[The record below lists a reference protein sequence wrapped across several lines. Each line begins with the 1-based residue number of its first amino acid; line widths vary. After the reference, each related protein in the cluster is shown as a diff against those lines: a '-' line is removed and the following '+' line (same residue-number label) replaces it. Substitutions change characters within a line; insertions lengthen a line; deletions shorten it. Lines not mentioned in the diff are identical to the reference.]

1 MKNKKILWIINQYS
15 NIPEFPGH
23 TRQYELSIGLSSK
36 KWEVEV
42 FSSDFNLNERKFK
55 RLKGFKLFLV
65 EKIKNVTWNWVKVFP
80 YKKNNYLRY
89 LNLISFCLNLLLILN
104 LKTLR
109 GKLIKKM
116 PNIIIASS
124 PQLPAAFFTF
134 LFAKLFRIKFVLE
147 VRDLWP
153 QVLIDSNNNNNFLII
168 KTLVF
173 MEKIL
178 YKYSELII
186 VLTKGAKKYIKN
198 KGGKNIICLPNG
210 PDINQF
216 KFQDLPFENNMFND
230 KRKFLIL
237 YSGAHGKVN
246 GLMNVLE
253 SASLIKGY
261 PIEFH
266 FVGDGTEKENLIAAS
281 RKMNNIKFFDPVPK
295 YQMPKLIAKYDA
307 ILLSLEKIN
316 LFKYGVSPNKLYDA
330 YAIGRPVISTVE
342 GEINR
347 EIADLNLGTTSKPND
362 PVNLANAIKSLF
374 KKTRNEREEMGKN
387 ARKCAE
393 KYYSRDLIIRKLNRS
408 LSKIISN

>member
-15 NIPEFPGH
+15 NIPEFAGH
-23 TRQYELSIGLSSK
+23 TRQYELSVGLSK
-36 KWEVEV
+36 RNWEVEV
-42 FSSDFNLNERKFK
+42 FSSDFNLSQRKYKKLK
-55 RLKGFKLFLV
+55 RFQLILV
-65 EKIKNVTWNWVKVFP
+65 EKIKNVTWNWIKVLP

-104 LKTLR
+104 LKTLS
-109 GKLIKKM
+109 GKLLKKM
-116 PNIIIASS
+116 PNIILASS

-134 LFAKLFRIKFVLE
+134 LFAKFFRIKFVLE

-153 QVLIDSNNNNNFLII
+153 QVLIDSNEKNNLFII
-168 KTLVF
+168 KVLIF

-186 VLTKGAKKYIKN
+186 VLTNGAKRYIKN

-210 PDINQF
+210 PDINEF
-216 KFQDLPFENNMFND
+216 KFKDLPFEKNRFND

-237 YSGAHGKVN
+237 YAGAHGKVN
-246 GLMNVLE
+246 GLMNVLKA
-253 SASLIKGY
+253 ASLIKKY

-266 FVGDGTEKENLIAAS
+266 FVGDGTEKEKLISAS

-295 YQMPKLIAKYDA
+295 YKMPKLIAKYDA
-307 ILLSLEKIN
+307 ILLSLEKIS

-330 YAIGRPVISTVE
+330 YAIGRPVISTVA
-342 GEINR
+342 GEVNR
-347 EIADLNLGTTSKPND
+347 EIDKFNLGITSNPND
-362 PVNLANAIKSLF
+362 PLNLANAITSLF
-374 KKTRNEREEMGKN
+374 KKTRKEREDMGKN
-387 ARKCAE
+387 ARRCAE

-408 LSKIISN
+408 LSQII